1 MTAKDNAVGV
11 GWDGEK
17 LTISIKKENAEYSRE
32 EAMRL
37 GLDILDKAINH
48 TDPNLM
54 DQIMDSQ
61 HLDIK
66 ALKTDNANITEEL
79 YTLRKRTK
87 KMVEKIQKS
96 DGKT

>member
-11 GWDGEK
+11 GWDGET
-17 LTISIKKENAEYSRE
+17 LTISIKNENAEYTRE

-48 TDPNLM
+48 TDPSLQ

-61 HLDIK
+61 YLDIK
-66 ALKTDNANITEEL
+66 ALKKDNKDRTEEL
-79 YTLRKRTK
+79 YTARK
-87 KMVEKIQKS
+87 KIKQLVNKIMGN
-96 DGKT
+96 GKT

>member
-1 MTAKDNAVGV
+1 MTAKENAVGV
-11 GWDGEK
+11 GWDGET
-17 LTISIKKENAEYSRE
+17 LTISIKKENAEYTRE

-48 TDPNLM
+48 TDPNLQ

-66 ALKTDNANITEEL
+66 ALKKDNKERTEEL
-79 YTLRKRTK
+79 YTARKRIK
-87 KMVEKIQKS
+87 QLVEKIQN
-96 DGKT
+96 DGEV

>member
-11 GWDGEK
+11 GWDGET
-17 LTISIKKENAEYSRE
+17 LTISINNENAEYSRE

-37 GLDILDKAINH
+37 GLSILDKAIKH
-48 TDPNLM
+48 TDPNLQ

-61 HLDIK
+61 YLDIE
-66 ALKTDNANITEEL
+66 ALKKDNANITEEL

>member
-11 GWDGEK
+11 GWDGET

-48 TDPNLM
+48 TDPNLQ

-61 HLDIK
+61 HLDIE
-66 ALKTDNANITEEL
+66 ALKKDNKDRTTEL
-79 YTLRKRTK
+79 YSARKRIK
-87 KMVEKIQKS
+87 HLVNKIMGN
-96 DGKT
+96 GKT